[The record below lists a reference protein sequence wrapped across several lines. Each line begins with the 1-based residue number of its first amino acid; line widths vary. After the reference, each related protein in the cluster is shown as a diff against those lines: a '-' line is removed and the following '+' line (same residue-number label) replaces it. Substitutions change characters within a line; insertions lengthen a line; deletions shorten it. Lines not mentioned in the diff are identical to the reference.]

1 MKRKVYLNKN
11 VYDATQERL
20 QYVFSE
26 FEHVLL
32 SFSGGKDSGVLLSLV
47 LDFVKEHG
55 IKRKF
60 HLFYQDFE
68 AMYSLTTSYVHEMF
82 ERSAPYAHLHWMCLP
97 IASPFTFNSHEGCW
111 YPWDDEKEDQW
122 VRPMPTDPFIINLK
136 NNYIYTYEY
145 KGDYQKVSKQMGE
158 YIKEEYGSPA
168 VTLLGLRADESL
180 NRMRAFLERKIKY
193 KDNCWI
199 GRDQDGVWVASPI
212 YDWSVS
218 DVWYAVSKFGYP
230 YNKIYDRLNQLG
242 FSPKDMRV
250 ASPFNPWGTA
260 SLYTYRIIEPD
271 LWDKMLRR
279 VDGANFAALYGNTEA
294 MGYGSVRLPDGHT
307 WKSYALH
314 LLATLPDSQRAAYTE
329 IATRRFGDDAL
340 SKEHDAF
347 FWKEFARAIIQRD
360 PSAAEFTKKGME
372 IKRKK
377 SKEVI
382 QRALNIAN
390 GM

>member
-47 LDFVKEHG
+47 LDFVKEHD

-97 IASPFTFNSHEGCW
+97 IASRLTLSSVNDYW
-111 YPWDDEKEDQW
+111 YPWDDKAADRW
-122 VRPMPTDPFIINLK
+122 VRPMPDAPYVINLK
-136 NNYIYTYEY
+136 NNPVTTYKY
-145 KGDYQKVSKQMGE
+145 KDKSKSVRAQFGAYLHE
-158 YIKEEYGSPA
+158 KFNAPVAQLI
-168 VTLLGLRADESL
+168 GLRADESL
-180 NRMRAFLERKIKY
+180 HRMRAFLERKIKY
-193 KDNCWI
+193 DNKCWI
-199 GRDQDGVWVASPI
+199 GYGHDDVWLASPL

-230 YNKIYDRLNQLG
+230 YNKIYDRFQQLG

-250 ASPFNPWGTA
+250 ASPFNPCGT
-260 SLYTYRIIEPD
+260 SDLYTYRIIEPE

-294 MGYGSVRLPDGHT
+294 MSYGSVRLPDGHT

-314 LLATLPDSQRAAYTE
+314 LLATLPDSQRTAYTE
-329 IATRRFGDDAL
+329 IAARRFGDDAL